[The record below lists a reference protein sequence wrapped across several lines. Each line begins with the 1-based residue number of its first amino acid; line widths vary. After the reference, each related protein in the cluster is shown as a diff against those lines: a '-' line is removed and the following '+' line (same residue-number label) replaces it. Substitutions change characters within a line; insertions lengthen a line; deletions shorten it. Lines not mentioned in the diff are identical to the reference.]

1 MPIEEVVISS
11 PPMGVRELLD
21 LELDQVV
28 EPVIVHSIVV
38 PTGASMTSETTPA
51 ATEVWSD
58 RFALVAGAFTLDF
71 ENLVGSNLA
80 PFDATGLKVKA
91 FQISCPESNSD
102 GVIYQPGA
110 VDGYDLG
117 ISIMVNNLEPGDLQ
131 LWVFNDSQP
140 TVNTSNRTLD
150 FTSLGA
156 TMLVDILIV
165 FGP

>member
-21 LELDQVV
+21 LALDQVV
-28 EPVIVHSIVV
+28 EPVIVHSINV
-38 PTGASMTSETTPA
+38 PTGASMTATTTPA

-58 RFALVAGAFTLDF
+58 RFSLVAGAFTLDF

-80 PFDATGLKVKA
+80 AFDASGLRVQA

-102 GVIYQPGA
+102 GVIFRPGA

-117 ISIMVNNLEPGDLQ
+117 ISIMVNNVEPGDFQ
-131 LWVFNDSQP
+131 LWVFNDSQQSV
-140 TVNTSNRTLD
+140 TTNDRTLD

-156 TMLVDILIV
+156 TMEVDILIV